1 MRNFSGLLAFT
12 VKQDGA
18 TLARQLA
25 ERLQVFCYAV
35 SLGKTKSLLFYIP
48 TDDILR
54 TSFRL
59 DAAGTEAYRSW
70 AGDGIFRVSV
80 GLEHSDDLLHDL
92 DQALA

>member
-1 MRNFSGLLAFT
+1 MSNFSGLLAFRT
-12 VKQDGA
+12 KTDGA
-18 TLARQLA
+18 AIARQLA
-25 ERLQVFCYAV
+25 ERLRVLAYAV
-35 SLGKTKSLLFYIP
+35 SLGKTQSLLFYIP

-54 TSFRL
+54 TSFKL
-59 DAAGTEAYRSW
+59 DARGTNSYRSI